1 MPNNFEPINPDKVVI
16 DNEIDPAKV
25 VIDNDRTGYRMI
37 EADKKRVREAFTG
50 DPLGF
55 IADTDVRSYVSSTT
69 ENFPDRDEY
78 RKRMALAAYFTAFGG
93 NGNFKFILSN
103 LDGILEEF
111 FKRKISV
118 DSAYADISQMIAP
131 KKERFGEKATPAES
145 TWTAHGAALLSG
157 MTDVSAHLA
166 ATFLKFAK
174 WDVDFRINSLAP
186 LLPESAVNFLKSYS
200 SDLLESYG
208 QKVYKSGKGISEDL
222 SRVSGAN
229 PDFLLNMVQGD
240 FDKVSVTDFTKALV
254 QSAPNMGIQILVAAA
269 APYYALPAF
278 VGAEQVAMKDYEVNE
293 KQPDWHG
300 VKKWTYIGL
309 SAANEALFELVT
321 SKIVGGKLSKKDG
334 AKILQR
340 GMMKFLG
347 LSAAKEGSSEAAQ
360 QLLANAND
368 LVFDIEGDS
377 GKLSTQELFKRMFSG
392 VLESGFVGAI
402 YGLPEGIA
410 GFRNSRE
417 FAGVYSEVRNKH
429 ERRVEEL
436 SAKENL
442 SDIEKKQLE
451 VSRTILDSADP
462 REAVAIE
469 YINNKIE
476 EISGDEEIRNGFD
489 YAGIER
495 TAADSAE
502 DGDIISAVKAE
513 RRNNLRNTS
522 SWSYDDVVDK
532 VSEYSQG
539 FKDTV
544 FHVVENWEDVKDKVP
559 ADAPGR
565 SFIDLN
571 SGEIYINASKVR
583 PHEVFEVMLHEVV
596 GHKGL
601 RNIFNDSQLDS
612 LLDQVYS
619 EHFNEEGF
627 KEVARRYFDLTELTD
642 EEGRTYF
649 DINLENVSDQRLAAE
664 EYIAYLAQQETK
676 PSWWKEFLQKIR
688 MFFARLP
695 FFKDVRM
702 TDDEINTVLARSARS
717 VRRGMFDRRSRVET
731 DGNGPETDEVRF
743 SIIGERGAALLDRTL
758 KQDNTA
764 NLQIAKE
771 MLSAGKDAKTIKLA
785 TGWEKGGDGKWRM
798 EVPDLSIKKFRIYGN
813 MRETV
818 EAPVLFDGPLEY
830 YVDAPEIFSAYPQL
844 RKTKLSMADLPW
856 GAAAFYKTSNE
867 IKFDKSFFLDSADKK
882 ELESARK
889 TIEMSYN
896 WTEEKERNAKLLG
909 VKISPEQIRGEAQ
922 KIIDHITN
930 KQISVYTTVLTH
942 EVQHAIQ
949 EIEGFARGS
958 SKEYFETH
966 PVREEKLKKDYEE
979 AIKEEYKRK
988 KEAFDEHPELYE
1000 DFRRYE
1006 QIDKMGADEVTDENL
1021 EEMEEIS
1028 DRLESAIGEKWTQYV
1043 DARRK
1048 LNNARFNYY
1057 RSEVLPYSAYI
1068 RTAGEVE
1075 SRNAERRSRMTA
1087 EEKRNSLLSETEDV
1101 AEEMKIYL
1109 FDGDNGPERTG
1120 TDGNGRPYYD
1130 IPFADSVDA
1139 VMNNSYSGNGS
1150 VFMRDTPQIFM
1161 DMGFSKLP
1169 IMTTAKHIKSIYSS
1183 KQTDEDHNH
1192 DLGELI
1198 KQIPEKLENPLMVI
1212 TSKTHP
1218 DTSVVVIL
1226 ELTDKNNNAVV
1237 VPIWLDGTSE
1247 RGEINAHIMTS
1258 AQGRSNAFTELVKNA
1273 VDKENQG
1280 IPSILYAQK
1289 NAEPAANAEGV
1300 QFPNGFAFDSV
1311 NHNINDVG
1319 LKVKPQ
1325 TKTLQFKK
1333 WFGKSKVVDQ
1343 NGEPLV
1349 VYHGTD
1355 ADFYSFD
1362 TKNGAW
1368 FSRSMEYAE
1377 SMMEE
1382 RNGKNLLACYLAI
1395 KNPMIVKADP
1405 QKFAADIAW
1414 EKSLIAEARTKGHDG
1429 LIIEN
1434 NTDNDL
1440 EKDVFYVAFSPE
1452 QIKLAGNVDTNGEL
1466 IPGTGNIGTFD
1477 PKNPDIRFSISEYSA
1492 EEVRDYVDILKPFT
1506 GAVIDRNPEDYAA
1519 YLKEH
1524 GVDIPEKDAFRFA
1537 QEAAR
1542 QKMKQ
1547 AKKAADARRDNW
1559 LYDNIMEYRWAV
1571 DFSGSFDF
1579 KIRVSPR
1586 FEKTEKSGTFWTK
1599 KNDSGKNIIS
1609 LEELAKYVSRQT
1621 GKDEL
1626 EVEENLFDFFRDL
1639 TKPILRKNYTDFK
1652 KEQFAA
1658 DKEAAKQAFDEFM
1671 QQEKYR
1677 IQDEAVQVLS
1687 AGQPLTMDWI
1697 YGNRKVF
1704 NELYQMIFNKE
1715 APVKVS
1721 QRDFEAINAA
1731 LMQEGANA
1739 STYAEA
1745 YKVARANAW
1754 NEFQTK
1760 LTALRDNV
1768 IKQKADAVKLQRE
1781 AVSFAE
1787 KELPKEARAEFVR
1800 DIIGLLEY
1808 SNAPSTKYPEGRR
1821 KAEFDK
1827 IIEKMTQRAGRE
1839 RKESAISQIDSLLD
1853 QYKVMR
1859 TFKGIPI
1866 SKVPS
1871 VQNVMT
1877 EVRRLTR
1884 MTAGAVNAYV
1894 GLQTALMS
1902 QAEDG
1907 SQAWEDARKRA
1918 ELAAMFGNLQFKSA
1932 DEAEEA
1938 LKFLTKLVTEG
1949 KAEFRQQLRERLDKI
1964 KSMRN
1969 EVVRNLSGGVI
1980 DTTGKDADRFNKYLL
1995 KNRATL
2001 ESFLRLIANTKIQDF
2016 DSTVLAQLVK
2026 EYEYAQEREKTQL
2039 RLFDQDFRKAV
2050 KDILGYDGLV
2060 GWKKFLDEI
2069 NSLVTGVFRDVYT
2082 AKVEENGMSFPIIGK
2097 RPAIRTKVNWKIA
2110 EYALDK
2116 YADDVNMVFQ
2126 KIGVSHARDIFKD
2139 YGEIKDDYAIFQV
2152 EEKFIV
2158 FSFDMEN
2165 NSVAEFEVPS
2175 QAIDRRIFGGGRLVN
2190 DLSRRFVRKQTDD
2203 VSAGVK
2209 PVDSEFGNDAED
2221 IQYQALSDLD
2231 KAAAEVEF
2239 LSNPRELKSSREE
2252 IPDLTINRA
2261 IQLIL
2266 EWEQLDYKDAFEW
2279 NGFTAET
2286 IQQLY
2291 DAVPEKY
2298 KRLAYWMRDYVN
2310 QKSDKLDEVSVKK
2323 YGVHLPR
2330 IPNYWMGAFSGSAKQ
2345 RLSADNML
2353 GSMSMNPSFLIARK
2367 GHLKAPDT
2375 NADAVAMFISHVWQQ
2390 AHFIENNDAVSDL
2403 AAVFND
2409 SKVKTAINNTLG
2421 NNVTDEILRRI
2432 KEYAAGGGTE
2442 KKSFDILK
2450 KFLSFYAPAKV
2461 GFSIPSAAKQ
2471 IAGMIA
2477 YAYNMPLK
2485 DYLKYSGRTVTL
2497 SGDFKEFARFAWNS
2511 DFVQNRFAGS
2521 LDKDLV
2527 YLMNHAINSE
2537 KYSVFSSF
2545 LLDVGTLPLRGADT
2559 VAVIL
2564 GGYPV
2569 YAYTRDQALAAG
2581 KTPAEARKAAEYAWM
2596 KATNETQ
2603 QSSNVT
2609 SKNYFMANYDG
2620 VLTLFRSNAIQTMDV
2635 VLRSLDEIKLG
2646 GKTKEAKQKLARRLL
2661 ISHVIIPANM
2671 FLVSQLWSKGIDVE
2685 EWNWEDL
2692 FIGMLFGS
2700 WEGLFLAEY
2709 LKKAT
2714 EKIVAIAAGKP
2725 FFSPSGSA
2733 VPVLDDSIDA
2743 INKIGKLFGDKELEP
2758 SDLAAGAKSLGD
2770 ILMAGG
2776 IAYTP
2781 AGILGSVLSAAG
2793 TRARQVLRWFEDK

>member
-1 MPNNFEPINPDKVVI
+1 MAEHIPTWEETTPVEHIPTWEETTPVSNPFFS
-16 DNEIDPAKV
+16 PS
-25 VIDNDRTGYRMI
+25 
-37 EADKKRVREAFTG
+37 KKSWQNLQKAFSG
-50 DPLGF
+50 DPLAF
-55 IADTDVRSYVSSTT
+55 IDDPQVRADMSFHIERMGGDV
-69 ENFPDRDEY
+69 EQE
-78 RKRMALAAYFTAFGG
+78 RKKWALAAYFSQMRKEDIRFCHGNIDDLIKKFNGGKMQSVDAAFSEIGKSINFQRPDKTFWERRGAAAFVSGSGRVAEAGFNVARFLAGLWSELAVTSVKAELLAKNPQAAELITEPEQARKKVESFVMKPFQKHFMPDIEWAEKNMQLPADWVTNSKSVSDWAENLGVAFVNYIPQLAAQTGLIIASGG
-93 NGNFKFILSN
+93 VSSLAGIFAVNGYYDIKDDYPQMTESEAVLYGIGIGLINGGAEKITQGIISGAVKKKVAAEAVKKGLKKALIRMGLDVSKEVVEEGAEQLAENILDISFG
-103 LDGILEEF
+103 LRGDEKWKSSKLKEELLRGVPEAMVLAF
-111 FKRKISV
+111 PSGVGFSAMGAYSRKIS
-118 DSAYADISQMIAP
+118 AQ
-131 KKERFGEKATPAES
+131 R
-145 TWTAHGAALLSG
+145 
-157 MTDVSAHLA
+157 
-166 ATFLKFAK
+166 
-174 WDVDFRINSLAP
+174 
-186 LLPESAVNFLKSYS
+186 
-200 SDLLESYG
+200 
-208 QKVYKSGKGISEDL
+208 Q
-222 SRVSGAN
+222 
-229 PDFLLNMVQGD
+229 
-240 FDKVSVTDFTKALV
+240 
-254 QSAPNMGIQILVAAA
+254 
-269 APYYALPAF
+269 
-278 VGAEQVAMKDYEVNE
+278 
-293 KQPDWHG
+293 
-300 VKKWTYIGL
+300 
-309 SAANEALFELVT
+309 EALRN
-321 SKIVGGKLSKKDG
+321 IIRKK
-334 AKILQR
+334 
-340 GMMKFLG
+340 
-347 LSAAKEGSSEAAQ
+347 
-360 QLLANAND
+360 
-368 LVFDIEGDS
+368 
-377 GKLSTQELFKRMFSG
+377 
-392 VLESGFVGAI
+392 
-402 YGLPEGIA
+402 
-410 GFRNSRE
+410 
-417 FAGVYSEVRNKH
+417 
-429 ERRVEEL
+429 VEEL
-436 SAKENL
+436 SNNENL
-442 SDIEKKQLE
+442 SEEDRKQLYVLQNLDDAASTVDLE
-451 VSRTILDSADP
+451 RAVETIYLD
-462 REAVAIE
+462 
-469 YINNKIE
+469 
-476 EISGDEEIRNGFD
+476 EISKKRNFDELPEEEQDLILQ
-489 YAGIER
+489 EE
-495 TAADSAE
+495 AE
-502 DGDIISAVKAE
+502 K
-513 RRNNLRNTS
+513 RNNLRKSLVHN
-522 SWSYDDVVDK
+522 YDDVVDK

-544 FHVVENWEDVKDKVP
+544 FHVVENWESVKDKVP

-565 SFIDLN
+565 SFVDLN
-571 SGEIYINASKVR
+571 SGEIYINAQKVR

-612 LLDQVYS
+612 LLDQVYR
-619 EHFNEEGF
+619 EHFNEEEF

-642 EEGRTYF
+642 EEGNSYL
-649 DINLENVSDQRLAAE
+649 DVSLEDVNDQRLAAE

-702 TDDEINTVLARSARS
+702 TDDEINTVLARSTRS
-717 VRRGMFDRRSRVET
+717 VRRGMFDRRSRVQT
-731 DGNGPETDEVRF
+731 DGNGLERTGTDLRF

-798 EVPDLSIKKFRIYGN
+798 EVPDVTMKTEHVYGN
-813 MRETV
+813 IRQVV
-818 EAPVLFDGPLEY
+818 EAPVYLDGPLEY
-830 YVDAPEIFSAYPQL
+830 YVSAPELFAAYPFLRQLKVETRDLDNAHGMYVHSTGEIRIDKNAMGLTEDNQKRLEEL
-844 RKTKLSMADLPW
+844 RKQIVKAENWS
-856 GAAAFYKTSNE
+856 
-867 IKFDKSFFLDSADKK
+867 DKD
-882 ELESARK
+882 RK
-889 TIEMSYN
+889 TAELLGIDNAPEAIRVKA
-896 WTEEKERNAKLLG
+896 EKEIA
-909 VKISPEQIRGEAQ
+909 A
-922 KIIDHITN
+922 IT
-930 KQISVYTTVLTH
+930 KGQLDRYRDILVH
-942 EVQHAIQ
+942 EIQHAIQ
-949 EIEGFARGS
+949 AQEGFAHGS
-958 SKEYFETH
+958 SLEYFETH
-966 PVREEKLKKDYEE
+966 PVREEKFKKDYEE

-988 KEAFDEHPELYE
+988 KEAFDEHPELYD

-1006 QIDKMGADEVTDENL
+1006 QIDKMGADEFTDENL

-1028 DRLESAIGEKWTQYV
+1028 DRLESAIGEKWTRYV
-1043 DARRK
+1043 DARRT
-1048 LNNARFNYY
+1048 LQNARFNYY
-1057 RSEVLPYSAYI
+1057 RSEVSPYSAYI

-1075 SRNAERRSRMTA
+1075 SRNAQHRKDMTA
-1087 EEKRNSLLSETEDV
+1087 EEKRNSLLYETEDV
-1101 AEEMKIYL
+1101 AEDSKIYL
-1109 FDGDNGPERTG
+1109 FDGDNGLERIG
-1120 TDGNGRPYYD
+1120 TDLRFSVAENGDVRNGTDENGR
-1130 IPFADSVDA
+1130 A
-1139 VMNNSYSGNGS
+1139 YS
-1150 VFMRDTPQIFM
+1150 
-1161 DMGFSKLP
+1161 
-1169 IMTTAKHIKSIYSS
+1169 KS
-1183 KQTDEDHNH
+1183 
-1192 DLGELI
+1192 
-1198 KQIPEKLENPLMVI
+1198 
-1212 TSKTHP
+1212 
-1218 DTSVVVIL
+1218 
-1226 ELTDKNNNAVV
+1226 
-1237 VPIWLDGTSE
+1237 
-1247 RGEINAHIMTS
+1247 
-1258 AQGRSNAFTELVKNA
+1258 
-1273 VDKENQG
+1273 
-1280 IPSILYAQK
+1280 
-1289 NAEPAANAEGV
+1289 
-1300 QFPNGFAFDSV
+1300 
-1311 NHNINDVG
+1311 
-1319 LKVKPQ
+1319 
-1325 TKTLQFKK
+1325 LQFKK

-1477 PKNPDIRFSISEYSA
+1477 PENPDIRFSISEYSA

-1821 KAEFDK
+1821 QAEFDK
-1827 IIEKMTQRAGRE
+1827 IIEKMTQRAGVE

-2001 ESFLRLIANTKIQDF
+2001 ESFLRLIANMKIQDF
-2016 DSTVLAQLVK
+2016 DSTVLAHLVK

-2039 RLFDQDFRKAV
+2039 RLFDRDFRKAV

-2069 NSLVTGVFRDVYT
+2069 NSPVSGVFRDVYT
-2082 AKVEENGMSFPIIGK
+2082 AEVKENGMSFPIIGK

-2152 EEKFIV
+2152 GEKFIV

-2165 NSVAEFEVPS
+2165 NSVSEFEVPS
-2175 QAIDRRIFGGGRLVN
+2175 QAIDRRIFGGGRIVN

-2209 PVDSEFGNDAED
+2209 PVDPEFGNDAED

-2291 DAVPEKY
+2291 DAVPKKY

-2477 YAYNMPLK
+2477 YAYNIPLK

-2569 YAYTRDQALAAG
+2569 YAYTRDQAPAAG

-2620 VLTLFRSNAIQTMDV
+2620 VLTLFRSNAIQTMDI

-2709 LKKAT
+2709 FKKAT

-2743 INKIGKLFGDKELEP
+2743 INKIGKLFGDKELDP

-2781 AGILGSVLSAAG
+2781 AGIFGSVLSAAG